1 MRSFL
6 VHVVVV
12 LLVGFG
18 GRFTAGQE
26 SIAASQ
32 TESEKRF
39 DELEVSGTVIDVDGK
54 PAEGVNISTRVAD
67 GRSTTVIYKIISET
81 TDHAGKFRLHVHR
94 DQLAQL
100 ALLAVA
106 KDDRQQAYVV
116 APFSQMP
123 LKEYWKE
130 VIIQLE
136 HAIPLTATVLDPK
149 GLPAKGAKVWFE
161 FPPKVPSPKS
171 IETNDQGIVKLRVP
185 SGLIPEAAV
194 AQLDGVGIDYTL
206 FRRGEDRT
214 RPNEAKPKLEENFE
228 LRLAPPLEIPV
239 SVIDEKGEPLPNA
252 QVFASFRRPGMREFL
267 RRGNMLPDWLLKS
280 TDRQGEAMVVVPSD
294 VDEPVSVSALLS
306 NYSPVQRMGRMFSGN
321 GNQPTGF
328 LFDPA
333 KPSKTTVILR
343 DEGALQVTVRGTV
356 TDRAGAPLAGASV
369 AASGQ
374 GFQRPM
380 PFHKAV
386 TYTDK
391 HGEFILSLPKNMF
404 YLFYVENGDQTA
416 AHRSLAIAETSPPPL
431 FIPLEAAH
439 PVTFRAIDAMTGE
452 PAASSL
458 LIVSYSAQG
467 EYQRRFVGGP
477 ETPKIHTDSI
487 SGSRLAPTAYLQRF
501 VTDDKGEAKLFLPS
515 GRFQVRSF
523 AADGPMIDE
532 RSFLVRQEAME
543 VEILTNADGIMLKDF
558 RKGKP
563 APLAK
568 ISFEGQ
574 ILDENG
580 KPLPGASV
588 LIQSSIPLLGAD
600 SEKLVTD
607 AEGRFGFERD
617 PRVTLVQAMSKDRSL
632 AGMVH
637 LPTKASEW
645 KLQLA
650 AACKVTG
657 RFIDAKTKKP
667 ISGMAVKAQR
677 GGPSWSTG
685 CLVPET
691 KTDEEG
697 RFVLVGLAPGVNYSI
712 STFEGTIA
720 LPSAYSET
728 SWTSAFLEQPGEVL
742 DLQEMFISVE

>member
-1 MRSFL
+1 MRNWL
-6 VHVVVV
+6 VLSCVGI
-12 LLVGFG
+12 LLIGST
-18 GRFTAGQE
+18 RSARAQ
-26 SIAASQ
+26 SPQAA
-32 TESEKRF
+32 EDAKPALRF
-39 DELEVSGTVIDVDGK
+39 DEVEVSGTVIDVDGK

-94 DQLAQL
+94 DQVAQL

-106 KDDRQQAYVV
+106 KDDRQQVYAV

-123 LKEYWKE
+123 AKEYWKE
-130 VIIQLE
+130 VAIQLE
-136 HAIPLTATVLDPK
+136 HAIPLSATVRDPK
-149 GLPAKGAKVWFE
+149 GSPAKGAKVWFE
-161 FPPKVPSPKS
+161 FPSKVPSPKS
-171 IETNDQGIVKLRVP
+171 IETNEQGIAKLRVP

-194 AQLDGVGIDYTL
+194 ARLEGVGIDYTL

-214 RPNEAKPKLEENFE
+214 RPTEDKPKLEENFE
-228 LRLAPPLEIPV
+228 LKLAPPLEIPV

-267 RRGNMLPDWLLKS
+267 RRGIALPDWLLKS
-280 TDRQGEAMVVVPSD
+280 TDSQGEAMVVVPSD
-294 VDEPVSVSALLS
+294 VDEPVSVSALLPS
-306 NYSPVQRMGRMFSGN
+306 YSPVQRMGRMYSGM

-333 KPSKTTVILR
+333 KPSRTTVILR
-343 DEGALQVTVRGTV
+343 NEGALQVTVRGTV

-380 PFHKAV
+380 PFHKDV

-391 HGEFILSLPKNMF
+391 NGEFTLSLPKNMF
-404 YLFYVENGDQTA
+404 YLLYVENGDQMA
-416 AHRSLAIAETSPPPL
+416 AHRSFALAETSPPPL
-431 FIPLEAAH
+431 FISLEAAH

-452 PAASSL
+452 PAVSSL
-458 LIVSYSAQG
+458 LMVSYTAQG
-467 EYQRRFVGGP
+467 EYQRRFVSGI

-487 SGSRLAPTAYLQRF
+487 SGSRLAPTAYLQRL
-501 VTDDKGEAKLFLPS
+501 VTDDQGEAKLFLPG

-523 AADGPMIDE
+523 ASDGPMIDE
-532 RSFLVRQEAME
+532 RSFLVRQEAMD

-558 RKGKP
+558 RNGKP

-580 KPLPGASV
+580 KLLPGASV
-588 LIQSSIPLLGAD
+588 LIQSSIPLLGAG

-650 AACKVTG
+650 PACKVTG
-657 RFIDAKTKKP
+657 RFVDAKTKKP
-667 ISGMAVKAQR
+667 IVGMGVKAQR
-677 GGPSWSTG
+677 GGQSWSTG

-697 RFVLVGLAPGVNYSI
+697 RFVLMGLAPGVNYSI
-712 STFEGTIA
+712 SSFEGTMA
-720 LPSAYSET
+720 LPSAYNET